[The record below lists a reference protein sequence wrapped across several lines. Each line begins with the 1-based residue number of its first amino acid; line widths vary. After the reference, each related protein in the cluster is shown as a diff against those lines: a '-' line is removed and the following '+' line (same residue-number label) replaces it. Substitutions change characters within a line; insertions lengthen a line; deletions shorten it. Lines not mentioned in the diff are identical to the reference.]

1 MAAIHR
7 LMPTTVAASMLLIGG
22 LVPEMAAHTRDSP
35 ARHSVS
41 SPRHRLSIS
50 ATGQAR
56 HAIDA
61 RISASRDDDATIDVA
76 PHIRVQDER
85 LSHLLDY
92 GRQRS
97 ALLEGLINRIE
108 ASDVVVYVR
117 CDRQLRRGVTGRLS
131 FVGMSAGTRYVLVR
145 VGYVGDRLRQIA
157 LIGHELRHGVEVA
170 DTPAIVDTASF
181 QREYARL
188 GYVNR
193 LASGNGVIAFES
205 NEAVAAGERILREL
219 KNGTE

>member
-35 ARHSVS
+35 GRHEVS
-41 SPRHRLSIS
+41 RHRPSIS

-61 RISASRDDDATIDVA
+61 RVSVSRYDDATIDVA
-76 PHIRVQDER
+76 PHIRVDDKR

-97 ALLEGLINRIE
+97 GMLDGLINRLE

-157 LIGHELRHGVEVA
+157 LIGHELRHAVEVA
-170 DTPAIVDTASF
+170 DTAAIIDTASF
-181 QREYARL
+181 QREYGRL
-188 GYVNR
+188 GFVNR
-193 LASGNGVIAFES
+193 SASRSGITAFES
-205 NEAVAAGERILREL
+205 DEAVDAGERILREL

>member
-1 MAAIHR
+1 
-7 LMPTTVAASMLLIGG
+7 MLLIGG

-35 ARHSVS
+35 GRHEVS
-41 SPRHRLSIS
+41 RHRPSIS

-61 RISASRDDDATIDVA
+61 RVSVSRYDDATIDVA
-76 PHIRVQDER
+76 PHIRVDDKR

-97 ALLEGLINRIE
+97 GMLDGLMNRLE

-117 CDRQLRRGVTGRLS
+117 CDHTLRRGLGGKLS

-145 VGYVGDRLRQIA
+145 VGYLGDRLRQIA

-205 NEAVAAGERILREL
+205 DEAVAAGERILREL

>member
-1 MAAIHR
+1 MS
-7 LMPTTVAASMLLIGG
+7 TTVAASMFLIGG
-22 LVPEMAAHTRDSP
+22 LVPEMAARTRDSP
-35 ARHSVS
+35 GMHPVS

-56 HAIDA
+56 RAIHLRA
-61 RISASRDDDATIDVA
+61 SASRYGDPTIDVA
-76 PHIRVQDER
+76 TRIRVEDER
-85 LSHLLDY
+85 LTHLLDY
-92 GRQRS
+92 GRKRS
-97 ALLEGLINRIE
+97 ALLESLINRLE

-117 CDRQLRRGVTGRLS
+117 CDHRLRRGVAGKLS
-131 FVGMSAGTRYVLVR
+131 FVGTSAGTRYVLVR

-193 LASGNGVIAFES
+193 LASADGVTAFES
-205 NEAVAAGERILREL
+205 DEAVDAGERILREL
-219 KNGTE
+219 KNDTE